1 MDIWAQL
8 MTWDVDAMLALNYF
22 VGASPTFDNFMLGV
36 ARNHLLRGGF
46 IVGMLWWCWTAP
58 NGRIDFLA
66 IRALAGAL
74 LAIGIGRGMQNLLP
88 ERARPLHDTGIA
100 IELPDG
106 VDGAVLAGWS
116 SFPSDTTILF
126 FALATAIW
134 SSNRGLGLLAFAW
147 SLIVI
152 CLPRIYFGFHYP
164 SDIIAGAAIG
174 IAIMWFALRVPLLER
189 MRMPFDRTQL
199 AWPKAFPA
207 AIFLVSF
214 EAASLFEGSRRVVK
228 DVAKLVIDA
237 G

>member
-1 MDIWAQL
+1 MDIWANL
-8 MTWDVDAMLALNYF
+8 MTWDLAGMMALNQF
-22 VGASPTFDNFMLGV
+22 VGANPTFDSFMLGI
-36 ARNHLLRGGF
+36 ARNHLLRGGV
-46 IVGMLWWCWTAP
+46 IVGLLWWCWTAP
-58 NGRIDFLA
+58 SGRIDFLA
-66 IRALAGAL
+66 IRALVGAL

-88 ERARPLHDTGIA
+88 ERARPLHDSGIA

-134 SSNRGLGLLAFAW
+134 STHRGLGLLAYAW
-147 SLIVI
+147 ALIVV

-174 IAIMWFALRVPLLER
+174 IAIMLFALRFPLFER
-189 MRMPFDRTQL
+189 MRRPFDRTQL
-199 AWPKAFPA
+199 AWPKLFPA
-207 AIFLVSF
+207 AIFLMSF
-214 EAASLFEGSRRVVK
+214 ETASLFEGSRRVAR
-228 DVAKLVIDA
+228 DLAKLVVEA

>member
-1 MDIWAQL
+1 MDIWG
-8 MTWDVDAMLALNYF
+8 WDLTGMMALNQF
-22 VGASPTFDNFMLGV
+22 VGVHPTFDSIMLGI

-46 IVGMLWWCWTAP
+46 IVGMLWWCWTSP

-88 ERARPLHDTGIA
+88 QRPRPIHDAEIPVA
-100 IELPDG
+100 LPDG
-106 VDGAVLAGWS
+106 IDGAVLAGWS

-134 SSNRGLGLLAFAW
+134 STNRGLGLLAFAW
-147 SLIVI
+147 SLIVV

-164 SDIIAGAAIG
+164 SDIIAGALIG
-174 IAIMWFALRVPLLER
+174 IAIMWFALRFPLFER
-189 MRMPFDRTQL
+189 MRRPFDRTQL
-199 AWPKAFPA
+199 AWPKLLPA
-207 AIFLVSF
+207 AIFLMSF
-214 EAASLFEGSRRVVK
+214 EAASLFEGSRRVVH
-228 DVAKLVIDA
+228 DLARLVIEA